1 MERGVERGKL
11 EGKLETARIIIQD
24 FHLSVEETAQKFG
37 LSIEVLKT
45 YLKQ

>member
-11 EGKLETARIIIQD
+11 EGKLETARIMIN
-24 FHLSVEETAQKFG
+24 KFG
-37 LSIEVLKT
+37 LSVENIAQELGLSIEALKT